1 MAWTIDGAEK
11 IFGEWTRNDDGPL
24 EATEERSLPL
34 AMEAFQMFLFG

>member
-1 MAWTIDGAEK
+1 MGKDCDEARTEK
-11 IFGEWTRNDDGPL
+11 SMGDGPL